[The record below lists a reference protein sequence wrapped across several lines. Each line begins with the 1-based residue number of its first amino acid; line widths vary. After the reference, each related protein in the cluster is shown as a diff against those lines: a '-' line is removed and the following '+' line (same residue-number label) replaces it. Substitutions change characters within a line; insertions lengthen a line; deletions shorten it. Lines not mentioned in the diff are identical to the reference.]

1 MECLAR
7 APSTF
12 TAFFFRSHV
21 PASSDP
27 CASKLHLQQQ
37 GASLCPTTLTT
48 DKNTAPGSS
57 NKALVPVGGAVV
69 TVAVLEGFGIG
80 FPSNLRPF
88 DSLTALVGRG
98 KGTSSGIADSSSGSA
113 TAAATAASA
122 ASSVSL
128 SVSSP
133 AAPTATVHSPASSR
147 AATTT
152 TGAFA
157 GHHGSSSRVT
167 TGTAIS
173 SSPFAGLSPPSTR
186 VTSSLLVS
194 FLVNYSVLVSD
205 WWQFKHTARDR
216 LLACVGSRWP
226 LAAVVAHTSDPVKV
240 AALAAAATAAA
251 AAAAAAVAAASAD
264 AERFPQLQFFRQPF
278 RGLGWGGGPLQ
289 VGKEGSETEGEDGE
303 ASDGADGSVSPSGS
317 ESDGEPRVNERKWFG
332 LLEGRSARGDGED
345 DGPKGM
351 AEAETEDG
359 GRGELAS
366 VMRDDL
372 DPSMV
377 WGQRRMDLDAED
389 SRREF
394 LGKPGFSFS
403 AAGLLFP
410 YHLGVTHF
418 LEQNGYITVRHVLLR
433 PARANAVGWVVSGS
447 PGVCDDCIGSGSP
460 HGAAPHKAS
469 LRGLPRQRHGLP
481 PRGQC
486 ASLLQST
493 ALFTS
498 LRPAFFFLHVP
509 PPRALIVFP
518 SVCRDARTVNRSC
531 CAPCWRRYFRP
542 MRTSA
547 ATAAS
552 EVRLPSPPLTVLL
565 SSFPLSA
572 ARCFPRCSPVSNP
585 SPCPC
590 RCPCLCAVAVT
601 QVFGSPRG
609 VLVDQFD
616 SREDLID
623 ALITSSFVPGYL
635 EPRPATR
642 FRNRLCI
649 DGGLSHFM
657 PPTASDETVRICAF
671 PASALGL
678 SGIGISPDLNPRESW
693 SMRQLFSWALEPAED
708 DFLDELFDCGY
719 QDAQSW
725 AHGYEAA
732 KSLERAMPL
741 QQLDAPDLLSLS
753 LPLSGS
759 APGDVM
765 QGGMLIAGNGAAAA
779 LEVAVGGKRS

>member
-12 TAFFFRSHV
+12 TAFFFRSHA
-21 PASSDP
+21 PACSESS
-27 CASKLHLQQQ
+27 ASKLHLQQQ
-37 GASLCPTTLTT
+37 GASLCPTTLAA
-48 DKNTAPGSS
+48 DKKTASALSS
-57 NKALVPVGGAVV
+57 QALVPVGGAVV

-98 KGTSSGIADSSSGSA
+98 KGTSNGVGADSSA
-113 TAAATAASA
+113 AAAAAAATAASSA
-122 ASSVSL
+122 AL
-128 SVSSP
+128 SVSAP
-133 AAPTATVHSPASSR
+133 AAPTATVHAPASSR

-264 AERFPQLQFFRQPF
+264 AERFPQLQLFRQSL
-278 RGLGWGGGPLQ
+278 RGLRWGGGGSPRG
-289 VGKEGSETEGEDGE
+289 GKEGGETEGDDGE
-303 ASDGADGSVSPSGS
+303 ASDGADGSASASGS
-317 ESDGEPRVNERKWFG
+317 ESDGEPRVNERKWLG
-332 LLEGRSARGDGED
+332 LLGGRSARGAAED
-345 DGPKGM
+345 DA
-351 AEAETEDG
+351 AEDAEGADAEEG

-389 SRREF
+389 TRRAF

-410 YHLGVTHF
+410 YHLGATHF
-418 LEQNGYITVRHVLLR
+418 LQQHGYITEHTPLAGSSAGAIVCATIASGVDPRTALHLTKHLSADCRANGTAFRLGKLLR
-433 PARANAVGWVVSGS
+433 AVLEE
-447 PGVCDDCIGSGSP
+447 I
-460 HGAAPHKAS
+460 
-469 LRGLPRQRHGLP
+469 LP
-481 PRGQC
+481 P
-486 ASLLQST
+486 
-493 ALFTS
+493 
-498 LRPAFFFLHVP
+498 
-509 PPRALIVFP
+509 
-518 SVCRDARTVNRSC
+518 DAHLSC
-531 CAPCWRRYFRP
+531 NGRIR
-542 MRTSA
+542 
-547 ATAAS
+547 
-552 EVRLPSPPLTVLL
+552 
-565 SSFPLSA
+565 
-572 ARCFPRCSPVSNP
+572 
-585 SPCPC
+585 
-590 RCPCLCAVAVT
+590 VAVT

-616 SREDLID
+616 SRADLID

-642 FRNRLCI
+642 FRNRLCV

-678 SGIGISPDLNPRESW
+678 GGIGISPDLNPRESW

-725 AHGYEAA
+725 ALTYQ
-732 KSLERAMPL
+732 RALQPQPL
-741 QQLDAPDLLSLS
+741 HAPDLLSLS
-753 LPLSGS
+753 LPLSG
-759 APGDVM
+759 AAAGGVA
-765 QGGMLIAGNGAAAA
+765 QGGALNAGNGAAAA
-779 LEVAVGGKRS
+779 

>member
-418 LEQNGYITVRHVLLR
+418 LEQNGYITEQTPLAGSSAGALVCATIASGVDPRTALRLTKHLSADCRANGTAFRLGKLLR
-433 PARANAVGWVVSGS
+433 AVLEE
-447 PGVCDDCIGSGSP
+447 I
-460 HGAAPHKAS
+460 
-469 LRGLPRQRHGLP
+469 LP
-481 PRGQC
+481 PN
-486 ASLLQST
+486 AHL
-493 ALFTS
+493 
-498 LRPAFFFLHVP
+498 
-509 PPRALIVFP
+509 
-518 SVCRDARTVNRSC
+518 C
-531 CAPCWRRYFRP
+531 CNGRIR
-542 MRTSA
+542 
-547 ATAAS
+547 
-552 EVRLPSPPLTVLL
+552 
-565 SSFPLSA
+565 
-572 ARCFPRCSPVSNP
+572 
-585 SPCPC
+585 
-590 RCPCLCAVAVT
+590 VAVT

>member
-7 APSTF
+7 APSSF

-27 CASKLHLQQQ
+27 CASKVHVQQQ
-37 GASLCPTTLTT
+37 GASLCPTTLNS
-48 DKNTAPGSS
+48 DKSTAPGSS
-57 NKALVPVGGAVV
+57 SKALVPVGGAVV

-98 KGTSSGIADSSSGSA
+98 KSTSSGIADSSAASA
-113 TAAATAASA
+113 TAVATAASA

-128 SVSSP
+128 SVSPP
-133 AAPTATVHSPASSR
+133 AAATATVHAPAVSR

-157 GHHGSSSRVT
+157 GHHGSTSRVT

-226 LAAVVAHTSDPVKV
+226 LAAVVAHTSDPVK
-240 AALAAAATAAA
+240 
-251 AAAAAAVAAASAD
+251 
-264 AERFPQLQFFRQPF
+264 FFRQPF
-278 RGLGWGGGPLQ
+278 RGLGWGGGSLQ
-289 VGKEGSETEGEDGE
+289 GGKEGSETEGEDGE

-332 LLEGRSARGDGED
+332 LLGGRTARGDRED
-345 DGPKGM
+345 DGPEGR
-351 AEAETEDG
+351 AETKAEEG
-359 GRGELAS
+359 GREELAS

-389 SRREF
+389 SRRQL

-418 LEQNGYITVRHVLLR
+418 LEQHGYITENTPLAGSSAGALVCATIASGVDPRTALRLTKHLSADCRANGTAFRLGKLLR
-433 PARANAVGWVVSGS
+433 AVLEE
-447 PGVCDDCIGSGSP
+447 I
-460 HGAAPHKAS
+460 
-469 LRGLPRQRHGLP
+469 LP
-481 PRGQC
+481 P
-486 ASLLQST
+486 
-493 ALFTS
+493 
-498 LRPAFFFLHVP
+498 
-509 PPRALIVFP
+509 
-518 SVCRDARTVNRSC
+518 DAHLSC
-531 CAPCWRRYFRP
+531 NGRIR
-542 MRTSA
+542 
-547 ATAAS
+547 
-552 EVRLPSPPLTVLL
+552 
-565 SSFPLSA
+565 
-572 ARCFPRCSPVSNP
+572 
-585 SPCPC
+585 
-590 RCPCLCAVAVT
+590 VAVT

-725 AHGYEAA
+725 AHAYEAA
-732 KSLERAMPL
+732 KSLHRAMPL

-753 LPLSGS
+753 LPFSGPT
-759 APGDVM
+759 AGDVM
-765 QGGMLIAGNGAAAA
+765 QGGMMTAGNGAAAA
-779 LEVAVGGKRS
+779 VEVAVGGKGS